1 MASHDSSITALFKN
15 SHSILWLLWAG
26 IIAYSLFCFLQWP
39 PWCFLYCRYLCQK
52 VPWSPYS
59 ISPPSFWAHSLT
71 WSWVGTCD
79 WIFASKIYSEVM
91 YDKSPTWRY
100 AGKFPVYSQM
110 YLLSSS
116 SDVYYS
122 FFQVPFPSG
131 LWVGSS
137 NGRNWL
143 KIGVWEEREAR
154 IYFVFFLS
162 LFPMASLLTAIF
174 SHGSMSTGQGPTI
187 LLDIL
192 GSWTLVKISTS
203 HCHTSFG
210 MKVAT
215 RCCSVQWPLCPLFG
229 ICRTEII
236 MLAPQE

>member
-1 MASHDSSITALFKN
+1 MTLRES
-15 SHSILWLLWAG
+15 
-26 IIAYSLFCFLQWP
+26 
-39 PWCFLYCRYLCQK
+39 
-52 VPWSPYS
+52 
-59 ISPPSFWAHSLT
+59 
-71 WSWVGTCD
+71 
-79 WIFASKIYSEVM
+79 SEVELQFIHHPPHVKAPTAEALGPALLNIATFLFSF
-91 YDKSPTWRY
+91 YKHPRHLCREPGFALVSGDTSLNKSR
-100 AGKFPVYSQM
+100 SSH
-110 YLLSSS
+110 LLSSS

-162 LFPMASLLTAIF
+162 LFPMASLLTATF
-174 SHGSMSTGQGPTI
+174 SHGSVSTGQGPTI

-210 MKVAT
+210 MKAAT